1 MSETLETI
9 RCYLG
14 NGGTFNP
21 ELMEHEKVRD
31 LIMDCRDDLTKLTV
45 ENQSL
50 REQLKEA
57 IRKLSYGCA
66 SEADFIAFHNR
77 QYDLTEER
85 DSLRS
90 QNQSLLADKERLD
103 WLQTLDPESRVWY
116 SVMDEMDIRK
126 ACDAAMKKGTR

>member
-1 MSETLETI
+1 MSERCPNCGNVPNPDGSCACSQTYATYGYSEGLKEKNRITL
-9 RCYLG
+9 L
-14 NGGTFNP
+14 
-21 ELMEHEKVRD
+21 EL
-31 LIMDCRDDLTKLTV
+31 

-77 QYDLTEER
+77 HHDLTEEL

-90 QNQSLLADKERLD
+90 QNKELLADKERLD

-126 ACDAAMKKGTR
+126 ACDAAMKKDPQ